1 MQLDE
6 VRRRLLAMPRPL
18 PPPPRGIDARVVG
31 QPGALPAWI
40 REAQSVAPRQAAA
53 LALIFPDEEGVAY
66 VVLTERPS
74 GDLRHA
80 GQISLPG
87 GRIEPGDDFP
97 VGTALREAREEVGL
111 DTGAAGVEVM
121 GTLDVVDVRVSGFL
135 LTPVVALAR
144 RLPALVPDP
153 REVASIIL
161 APISA
166 FLPGAPIQT
175 VEAARE
181 GYRLR
186 YGAYPVQGHQV
197 WGATARVLGQ
207 LGAVLGLPYQ
217 GSPSDS
223 S

>member
-6 VRRRLLAMPRPL
+6 VRGRLLAMSRPL

-31 QPGALPAWI
+31 RPGELPAWI
-40 REAQSVAPRQAAA
+40 RDAQSVPPRHAAA
-53 LALIFPDEEGVAY
+53 LALIFPDEEGEAFI
-66 VVLTERPS
+66 VLTERPS

-87 GRIEPGDDFP
+87 GRVDPGDDFP

-111 DTGAAGVEVM
+111 DAEAAGVEVM

-135 LTPVVALAR
+135 LTPVVAVAR
-144 RLPALVPDP
+144 RAPALVPDP

-166 FLPGAPIQT
+166 FLPDAPIEI
-175 VEAARE
+175 VDAARD
-181 GYRLR
+181 GFRLR

-217 GSPSDS
+217 GSPSAS

>member
-1 MQLDE
+1 MHIDA
-6 VRRRLLAMPRPL
+6 VRRRLLTLPAPL
-18 PPPPRGIDARVVG
+18 PPPPRGIDARVIG
-31 QPGALPAWI
+31 RPGALPAWI
-40 REAQSVAPRQAAA
+40 REAQNEPPRQAAA
-53 LALIFPDEEGVAY
+53 LALIFPDEDGEAFVI
-66 VVLTERPS
+66 LTERPS

-87 GRIEPGDDFP
+87 GRVDPGDDFP
-97 VGTALREAREEVGL
+97 IGTALREAREEVGL
-111 DTGAAGVEVM
+111 DAEAAGVEVV

-144 RLPALVPDP
+144 RSPALVPDP

-161 APISA
+161 APVSA
-166 FLPGAPIQT
+166 FLPSAPIEI
-175 VEAARE
+175 VEAARD

-207 LGAVLGLPYQ
+207 LGAVLGN
-217 GSPSDS
+217 DD
-223 S
+223 